1 MSRRRLARLNIPIIL
16 RLSERAV
23 AKIVLSGRAAAG
35 KRRTRMRACVFVFF
49 FPFSLPIIILS
60 SRWIDGKFLSLSSIA
75 IRPRWFLS
83 LSLYQAG
90 SLERMSGTRS
100 SHVPGSLFP
109 PFTTREYKIVDIMKK
124 KEKKEKLPLISFQT
138 FVCAC
143 CGMDSIKPFSL
154 LLLLLVLFFS
164 SSGVLL
170 LRDG

>member
-1 MSRRRLARLNIPIIL
+1 MQQLGNAEQECAPVF
-16 RLSERAV
+16 LS
-23 AKIVLSGRAAAG
+23 
-35 KRRTRMRACVFVFF
+35 FF
-49 FPFSLPIIILS
+49 FSLLS
-60 SRWIDGKFLSLSSIA
+60 SNYYFVVSLNRREILEPIVDSDPAAMIS
-75 IRPRWFLS
+75 FS